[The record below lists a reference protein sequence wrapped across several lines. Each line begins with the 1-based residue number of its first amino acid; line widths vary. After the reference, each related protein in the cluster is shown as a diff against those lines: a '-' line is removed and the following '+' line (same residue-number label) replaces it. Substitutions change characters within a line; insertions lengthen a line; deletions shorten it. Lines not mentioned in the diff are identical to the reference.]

1 MARCSAVWPT
11 EPRAFMTSASVFHSF
26 VFSSSLKSWSTVV
39 GLVPSKRTRTLS
51 FFFMSDSQSAV
62 ILSGAKLQRS
72 GQGPRGQAF
81 NLRSDVRADAVHSP
95 RYFASL
101 KMTMTTDYLV
111 RLNLPVKR

>member
-1 MARCSAVWPT
+1 MARCSGVCPNASS
-11 EPRAFMTSASVFHSF
+11 AFITFASVFHSF
-26 VFSSSLKSWSTVV
+26 VFSSSLKSWSILV
-39 GLVPSKRTRTLS
+39 GLVPSKSTRTLS
-51 FFFMSDSQSAV
+51 FFFMSYSQSTV

-101 KMTMTTDYLV
+101 NMTMTTDYLV
-111 RLNLPVKR
+111 RLNLPV